1 MSKKKEIRSCLIIV
15 FTPLI
20 IIGTIIFLLTNNWS
34 MIPRTNTL
42 RICLKSRVLSET
54 GYAAMVTNNNRIYYI
69 SNELGATGIY
79 SMDMDGGNIRLE
91 AENPSVT
98 SMQWRDNALYF
109 VGLDKIEDNTASVW
123 MTDHIYTVYKKGS
136 KENKIEKVNF
146 LEKNESTRGFYS
158 ISDGYAAVNYGTQGY
173 NSYLECYG
181 NTNQVSKVEKLSPAD
196 MYLENRGTCYIEGIV
211 TESEP
216 IQKKQ
221 EAKEKI
227 KIFAIEDAYLI
238 ARYEDD
244 ILLAG
249 DSYIFDSQTGKAVL
263 SPENVRESFN
273 DFQPLFLDDN
283 YLYSFYK
290 DPYFSKTGQMVI
302 VNRENWEV
310 EQMFPLGDIAET
322 HRVSYAMKRDG
333 KIYMLAEQWSSDDK
347 AVLPLKNQKLLAMD
361 PETFEWEVVRDM
373 KRNERIVGLD
383 ERGIV
388 YLADGG
394 IWKAEWEGEAL
405 GGETRLC
412 DAPKDIDKEK
422 YTIDYAGDWMFVY
435 KVYGGFTTGNID
447 DDPGQQLVYK
457 INLKTGEVVE
467 NTVPLDFSQVDPYRR
482 DPKTK

>member
-1 MSKKKEIRSCLIIV
+1 MKEKLKNILLCLLALIVIFIILYYIV
-15 FTPLI
+15 
-20 IIGTIIFLLTNNWS
+20 IGFLVPSDPNKNN
-34 MIPRTNTL
+34 L
-42 RICLKSRVLSET
+42 RIYFKSSDLYNV
-54 GYAAMVTNNNRIYYI
+54 GYSSVVGDEKIYYV
-69 SNELGATGIY
+69 SNESGETGIY
-79 SMDMDGGNIRLE
+79 SMDMDGSNVQLE
-91 AENPSVT
+91 GKDPSIT
-98 SMQWRDNALYF
+98 SLQWRDGALYF
-109 VGLDKIEDNTASVW
+109 AGLEKIEDNTATVW
-123 MTDHIYTVYKKGS
+123 MTDHIYTVYKKMPGKYAMPKAS
-136 KENKIEKVNF
+136 FVENDENV
-146 LEKNESTRGFYS
+146 RGFYL
-158 ISDGYAAVNYGTQGY
+158 ISDGYAAVNYSEQGDISCIKCHDSSFQIDTGPGKAHLDKKGTVCF
-173 NSYLECYG
+173 E
-181 NTNQVSKVEKLSPAD
+181 V
-196 MYLENRGTCYIEGIV
+196 
-211 TESEP
+211 P
-216 IQKKQ
+216 ITKP
-221 EAKEKI
+221 ELTGEKEKEEI
-227 KIFAIEDAYLI
+227 NIFAIGDAYLI
-238 ARYEDD
+238 TTHENDRD
-244 ILLAG
+244 LTG
-249 DSYIFDSQTGKAVL
+249 DTYIIDLQTGKVVL
-263 SPENVRESFN
+263 SPDSLDPYLEN
-273 DFQPLFLDDN
+273 FQVLLMDED
-283 YLYSFYK
+283 YLYCFYK
-290 DPYFSKTGQMVI
+290 NRLFSKTGQMVI

-347 AVLPLKNQKLLAMD
+347 AVLPLKNQKLLVMD

-467 NTVPLDFSQVDPYRR
+467 NIVPLDFSQVDPYRR
-482 DPKTK
+482 DSKTK

>member
-79 SMDMDGGNIRLE
+79 SMDMDGSNIQLE
-91 AENPSVT
+91 VKNPSIT
-98 SMQWRDNALYF
+98 GMQWRDNILYF
-109 VGLDKIEDNTASVW
+109 VGLEKIEDRRSSLPW
-123 MTDHIYTVYKKGS
+123 SDHVYTVYEKK
-136 KENKIEKVNF
+136 KEEKRESNTELVDREENVKGFYKISDHVTAINYGYTDEISFYTDEQTLYSFGQEVPAPAGIKEKNIICFEGAVTEPEP
-146 LEKNESTRGFYS
+146 LEKGIKAEVS
-158 ISDGYAAVNYGTQGY
+158 IYVN
-173 NSYLECYG
+173 
-181 NTNQVSKVEKLSPAD
+181 
-196 MYLENRGTCYIEGIV
+196 
-211 TESEP
+211 
-216 IQKKQ
+216 
-221 EAKEKI
+221 
-227 KIFAIEDAYLI
+227 AIENLYVIVCDDFSSEEMPWYQAYLFDVETGE
-238 ARYEDD
+238 R
-244 ILLAG
+244 
-249 DSYIFDSQTGKAVL
+249 IFINDVQDRFS
-263 SPENVRESFN
+263 

-322 HRVSYAMKRDG
+322 HRVSYAVKRDG

-373 KRNERIVGLD
+373 KEGERIVGLD

-482 DPKTK
+482 DSKTK